1 MTIGDHDQRPA
12 PYGPMSASQE
22 DAAVKTDLITVKAD
36 IIELKDKTKL
46 LTPESM
52 SAMLTKALKE
62 GLAAQTTPPAWAS
75 GLTGSISSLQEEQ
88 TNLKNKQDALE
99 RKIAALEREI
109 NAVAKIGH
117 PIYLNE
123 ETAKLHTAH
132 ILRLSN
138 FGEHPA
144 AEIERYC
151 KQQTDKFPN
160 IPTPTIKVKSDHTK
174 LIFLTAEDART
185 FSRGFL
191 GPPDKP
197 EKPAL
202 NGAPIYC
209 RQELPGIVLE
219 TQRPLNQ
226 SRHAYRQSLGD
237 AGKNAKIK
245 IDWKKRVL
253 YDNTTIIAFQK
264 LDGTID
270 VDHLLD
276 ESLADTLRAASV
288 AKDYFKTAKQKAGP
302 KGVGKGGGKG
312 AGKGKAAERDAKLPR
327 NS

>member
-46 LTPESM
+46 LTPESLTEM
-52 SAMLTKALKE
+52 MTKALTE

-75 GLTGSISSLQEEQ
+75 GLTGSISTLQEEQ
-88 TNLKNKQDALE
+88 TNMKNKHEALE
-99 RKIAALEREI
+99 KKIAALEREI

-151 KQQTDKFPN
+151 KQQTDKFPT

-253 YDNTTIIAFQK
+253 YDNTAIIAYQK
-264 LDGTID
+264 LDGTIS

-276 ESLADTLRAASV
+276 ETLADMLRAASV
-288 AKDYFKTAKQKAGP
+288 AKDYFKTAKQKAG
-302 KGVGKGGGKG
+302 KGKKGD
-312 AGKGKAAERDAKLPR
+312 GKGKAGEPDPKGPWR
-327 NS
+327 

>member
-1 MTIGDHDQRPA
+1 MTIGDNNDQRPA

-22 DAAVKTDLITVKAD
+22 DSVKTDLINVKAD

-75 GLTGSISSLQEEQ
+75 GLTGSISTLQEEQ
-88 TNLKNKQDALE
+88 SKLGEKQKALE
-99 RKIAALEREI
+99 RKIASLEREI
-109 NAVAKIGH
+109 NEVAKIGH

-138 FGEHPA
+138 FGEHTP

-151 KQQTDKFPN
+151 KQQTDKFLA
-160 IPTPTIKVKSDHTK
+160 IPTPTIKVASDHTK
-174 LIFLTAEDART
+174 LTFQTAGDART
-185 FSRGFL
+185 FSKGFL

-209 RQELPGIVLE
+209 RQELPGIVME
-219 TQRPLNQ
+219 TQRQWNQ

-245 IDWKKRVL
+245 IDWRKRAL
-253 YDNTTIIAFQK
+253 YDDTTIIAYQNWMVPLASTTFW
-264 LDGTID
+264 TRP
-270 VDHLLD
+270 
-276 ESLADTLRAASV
+276 SLIRSE
-288 AKDYFKTAKQKAGP
+288 QP
-302 KGVGKGGGKG
+302 
-312 AGKGKAAERDAKLPR
+312 
-327 NS
+327 S